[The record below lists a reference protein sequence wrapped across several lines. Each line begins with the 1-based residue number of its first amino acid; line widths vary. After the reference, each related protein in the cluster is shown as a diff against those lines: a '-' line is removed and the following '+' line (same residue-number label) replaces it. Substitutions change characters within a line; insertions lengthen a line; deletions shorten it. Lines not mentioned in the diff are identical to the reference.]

1 MDERDD
7 DATAHAAAAIL
18 CWFGAIS
25 IAGSQ
30 KQASRPSA
38 SRRQRQT
45 SAGRSGAKRWSA
57 ALKFAVSELILKDIT
72 PLLVKCSALVLPA
85 EGARSCGVDRH
96 AGPRSVA
103 SPEAD
108 RKKPRKFSEAVKIG
122 LL

>member
-18 CWFGAIS
+18 CWFEAIS
-25 IAGSQ
+25 VAGSQ

-45 SAGRSGAKRWSA
+45 SVGPSGAKRGSS

-72 PLLVKCSALVLPA
+72 PLLVNCSALVLPVERGRA
-85 EGARSCGVDRH
+85 VLCGVDRQ
-96 AGPRSVA
+96 AAPPLGRES
-103 SPEAD
+103 
-108 RKKPRKFSEAVKIG
+108 
-122 LL
+122 